1 MTTDSDT
8 DRFFNA
14 WRVPKTD
21 TAKRLI
27 QTIITSVDA
36 YEQTQGQRQRKR
48 KPDAQKTFEATITA
62 VVCDLIHYVLT
73 IDERPLIIPRSNR
86 VLGRREQDK
95 APALNQQLPKLLDSL
110 AADEL
115 GWLIQEKGERRLFTH
130 NQRTTIK
137 PSPRLIQLTDEYG
150 ISLSD
155 IGLSKGEATIIL
167 KAGKKGYWD
176 KGKRISFDETPTTH
190 HLREQM
196 LTINAWLSDARIEF
210 DESVLEGDKT
220 IDTNQRHLRRC
231 FTRGS
236 FESGG
241 RMFGGFWIDLRK
253 QERLT
258 GLTIN
263 GEDIVSLDYGQI
275 GPRILYGLAGEQPPS
290 HDLYDIPGLT
300 NLHGLNYRE
309 GVKKVMNALSFS
321 LSLPSRKPKGSK
333 QLLPRSLKIDQ
344 IVSLIK
350 HAHPAIAHLLGTDI
364 GHKVQFI
371 ESEIMVQ
378 VILELKAK
386 GIVALP
392 VHDCVLVPASAKA
405 KAETVMLRV
414 FKDKTGVEAIV
425 SEEISYSP
433 TDTDIGSLMNV
444 TIPNVNDYGAHAHA

>member
-1 MTTDSDT
+1 MATDSNT

-14 WRVPKTD
+14 WRIPKANC
-21 TAKRLI
+21 AKRLI
-27 QTIITSVDA
+27 QTIINSVEV
-36 YEQTQGQRQRKR
+36 YEHIQGKRLRKR
-48 KPDAQKTFEATITA
+48 KRDVQKTFETTITA
-62 VVCDLIHYVLT
+62 VVCNLIHYALT
-73 IDERPLIIPRSNR
+73 SDERPLVIPRSNR
-86 VLGRREQDK
+86 VLGKREQDK
-95 APALNQQLPKLLDSL
+95 APALNQQLPKLLDTL
-110 AADEL
+110 AAEEL
-115 GWLIQEKGERRLFTH
+115 GWLIQEKGEKRLFTH
-130 NQRTTIK
+130 NQRTTMR
-137 PSPRLIQLTDEYG
+137 PSPRLIQLIDEHG

-155 IGLSKGEATIIL
+155 IGLSKGEAVIVL
-167 KAGKKGYWD
+167 KAEKKGHWD
-176 KGKRISFDETPTTH
+176 KGKRLSFAETPLTH

-196 LTINAWLSDARIEF
+196 LTINAWLADARIEF
-210 DESVLEGDKT
+210 DVLECDKA
-220 IDTNQRHLRRC
+220 IDTSQRHLRRG

-241 RMFGGFWIDLRK
+241 RLFGGFWINLGK
-253 QERLT
+253 QERLE

-309 GVKKVMNALSFS
+309 GVKKMMNALSFS
-321 LSLPSRKPKGSK
+321 LTLPSRKPKGSK
-333 QLLPRSLKIDQ
+333 HLLPRSLKIDQ

-350 HAHPAIAHLLGTDI
+350 QAHPALAHLLGTDI

-386 GIVALP
+386 GIVVLP

-405 KAETVMLRV
+405 KAQTVMLEV
-414 FKDKTGVEAIV
+414 FRDRTGVEAIV
-425 SEEISYSP
+425 SEEVGYSLLLP
-433 TDTDIGSLMNV
+433 LKDRTDHPG
-444 TIPNVNDYGAHAHA
+444 